1 MANFLTV
8 EDSPQLAAG
17 SFNIVVLDGYTLNPG
32 DLDWSGFRR
41 LGHCVFYDRTEPED
55 VVSRANNAD
64 GVLTNKTRLDREM
77 ISQLPRLKYIG
88 VLATGYDVVDVE
100 YASQQGIIV
109 TNVPA
114 YSTRA
119 VAQMVFALLLELTNR
134 VHHHSNTVF
143 QGKWSE
149 CPDFCYWD
157 YPIVELYGLTMGIVG
172 FGRIGRGVA
181 DLAHAFGM
189 RLLAHTR
196 TVPSETPKPIEWCS
210 VETLFRDS
218 DVISLH
224 CPLSS
229 ETKGLVNAERL
240 AMMKPTAYLIN
251 TSRGQLIDEAAL
263 ADALNHGRI
272 AGAALDVLAKE
283 PPDPNCPLLQA
294 KNIYITPHIAWATR
308 SARKRLMDIA
318 IFNLEA
324 FLAGKEQNVITTA
337 EREGIGR
344 GERR

>member
-1 MANFLTV
+1 V
-8 EDSPQLAAG
+8 
-17 SFNIVVLDGYTLNPG
+17 NIVVLDGYTLNPG

-41 LGHCVFYDRTEPED
+41 LGHCIFYNRTEPED
-55 VVSRANNAD
+55 VVPRAKNAD
-64 GVLTNKTRLDREM
+64 GVLTNKTRLDREV
-77 ISQLPRLKYIG
+77 ISELPRLKYIG

-100 YASQQGIIV
+100 YALQQGIIV
-109 TNVPA
+109 TNVPD
-114 YSTRA
+114 YSTRS

-149 CPDFCYWD
+149 SPDFCYWD

-172 FGRIGRGVA
+172 FGRIGRAVA
-181 DLAHAFGM
+181 DLARAFGM
-189 RLLAHTR
+189 RVLVHTR
-196 TVPSETPKPIEWCS
+196 RVPSETPEAIEWCS
-210 VETLFRDS
+210 VERLFRDS

-229 ETKGLVNAERL
+229 ETKGIVNAERV

-251 TSRGQLIDEAAL
+251 TSRGQLIDEAVV
-263 ADALNHGRI
+263 ADALNHGLI
-272 AGAALDVLAKE
+272 AGAALDVLPKE
-283 PPDPNCPLLQA
+283 PPDSSCPLLQA

-318 IFNLEA
+318 ISNLEA
-324 FLAGKEQNVITTA
+324 FLAGKEQNVITTPEA
-337 EREGIGR
+337 EGEHNRKQQGR
-344 GERR
+344 S